1 MYIPS
6 NIVRLPNIILIP
18 DQIASGGAGT
28 KATFTS
34 VDSGYR
40 YFDLE
45 ENTNYSIGGDT
56 SAITVTKKTLI
67 RATLHPYTLP
77 TLSTQQNYLFGIFDN
92 ITNVQIGSQGG
103 FGYIVQTAGTSP
115 NGVTL
120 YNYHNFAEAV
130 VDANTSFYIKIVT
143 ATSTNAGIYY
153 QASKVYLF
161 QLEA

>member
-6 NIVRLPNIILIP
+6 NILQLPNIILIP

-28 KATFTS
+28 KATFAS
-34 VDSGYR
+34 IDPGYR

-45 ENTNYSIGGDT
+45 ENKNYSIGGDT

-67 RATLHPYTLP
+67 RATLHPYTLAG
-77 TLSTQQNYLFGIFDN
+77 SNVQQNYLFGIFDN
-92 ITNVQIGSQGG
+92 TTNVQIGSQGG
-103 FGYIVQTAGTSP
+103 FGLVYQASGTTP

-120 YNYHNFAEAV
+120 YNYHNFAEAI

-143 ATSTNAGIYY
+143 VSAGGGIYY
-153 QASKVYLF
+153 QASKVCLF
-161 QLEA
+161 QLEP